1 MKHLVIKPPQSHT
14 TIFLA
19 GSIEMGTAHDWQTDL
34 SEQLSEYIILNPRRD
49 DWDSSWQQTFDNPD
63 FKQQVDWE
71 LSGIE
76 KADIVAVYFDPA
88 TKSPI
93 TLMEL
98 GIISQRKADKIVV
111 FCPEGFWRKGNVDIV
126 CDRYGIKQVDSFE
139 ALVNTVRLLTH

>member
-126 CDRYGIKQVDSFE
+126 CDRYGIRQVGSFE